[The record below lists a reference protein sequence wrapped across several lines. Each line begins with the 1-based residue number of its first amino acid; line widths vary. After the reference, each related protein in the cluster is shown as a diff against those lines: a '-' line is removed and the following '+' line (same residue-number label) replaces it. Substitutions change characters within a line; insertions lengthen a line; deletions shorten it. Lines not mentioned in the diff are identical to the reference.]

1 MHVLVHSSCLENRNE
16 KKIEGN
22 DHRKKKFDEYKRK
35 TPTSTLLLQY
45 LEIETNAFNVIMH
58 VGYKKNERT
67 RMRKISK
74 KKRRTK
80 LPVAVTFIIIV
91 LFLASKSHFFNIT
104 DRRSIK
110 TTRKYI
116 ENR

>member
-1 MHVLVHSSCLENRNE
+1 VHVLVHSSCLENRNE

-74 KKRRTK
+74 KKTTDEIARCCYFYYYCFVSCFK
-80 LPVAVTFIIIV
+80 V
-91 LFLASKSHFFNIT
+91 SFF
-104 DRRSIK
+104 
-110 TTRKYI
+110 
-116 ENR
+116 

>member
-1 MHVLVHSSCLENRNE
+1 MHSSCLENRNE

-58 VGYKKNERT
+58 VGYKKKRAHENEKNLQKKNDGRNCPLLLLLLLLFCFLLQSLIFLT
-67 RMRKISK
+67 LLTEDRSK
-74 KKRRTK
+74 QR
-80 LPVAVTFIIIV
+80 
-91 LFLASKSHFFNIT
+91 ASI
-104 DRRSIK
+104 
-110 TTRKYI
+110 
-116 ENR
+116 